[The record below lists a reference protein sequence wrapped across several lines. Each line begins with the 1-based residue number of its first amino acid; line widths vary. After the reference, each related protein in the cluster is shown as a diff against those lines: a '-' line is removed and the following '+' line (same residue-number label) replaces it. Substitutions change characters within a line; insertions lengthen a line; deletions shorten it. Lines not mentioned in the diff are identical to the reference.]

1 MLDIEDRLDVSARA
15 SRRDVASC
23 GLEADRSGPKA
34 TVPADNAVNTGSLPE
49 GSCMRADVF
58 KESVGVD
65 TVVEGKKD
73 TDVGRFDV
81 IVRPRIEIP
90 LELSYGPSVR
100 PAAECEIVGPMV
112 GVLSGGPQLVASRPP
127 LLSSLD
133 GLVEAHALGESDTP
147 LLLAQLCRL
156 SSSCRRLRLR
166 LPPRVPSNGRDLLA
180 RHTLPLLFPPHRIC
194 HTSPLLLLPP
204 QTHHSL
210 PLPLL
215 SP

>member
-23 GLEADRSGPKA
+23 GLEAYRSGPKA
-34 TVPADNAVNTGSLPE
+34 TVPADNAVNTGSLLE

-81 IVRPRIEIP
+81 IVRPWIEIP

-100 PAAECEIVGPMV
+100 PTAEGKLLGLWLVFSPG
-112 GVLSGGPQLVASRPP
+112 GLSWWHLGHLPSPP
-127 LLSSLD
+127 
-133 GLVEAHALGESDTP
+133 
-147 LLLAQLCRL
+147 
-156 SSSCRRLRLR
+156 
-166 LPPRVPSNGRDLLA
+166 
-180 RHTLPLLFPPHRIC
+180 
-194 HTSPLLLLPP
+194 
-204 QTHHSL
+204 
-210 PLPLL
+210 
-215 SP
+215 